1 MKLLRWSS
9 LLAGSWGRDGW
20 GFPRTGYVPGPRGE
34 VSIERLHSQQK
45 RRDPNSALCHA
56 ACRWQPT
63 SVFLPTGE
71 AECHCF
77 KAPPQRAVEPSSGTW
92 SEQALDSPFF
102 QFCLPRI
109 LPAPHFPPLASFAF
123 FSYPSLLSPYPC
135 CRPPREAL
143 PYSLAS
149 GFLKSSV
156 CPATLVMIS
165 VPTGSSLPISTCS
178 NPVKCAFWTRWTQ
191 KFGFSCVLLW

>member
-20 GFPRTGYVPGPRGE
+20 GFPWTGYVPGPWGE

-45 RRDPNSALCHA
+45 RRDPDSALCHA
-56 ACRWQPT
+56 ACQWQPT

-92 SEQALDSPFF
+92 SEQALDSPS
-102 QFCLPRI
+102 L
-109 LPAPHFPPLASFAF
+109 F
-123 FSYPSLLSPYPC
+123 FSSVFLEFSPLPTSPLWLPLPS
-135 CRPPREAL
+135 
-143 PYSLAS
+143 
-149 GFLKSSV
+149 FLIQV
-156 CPATLVMIS
+156 CLVYIHAA
-165 VPTGSSLPISTCS
+165 SLPGRPCPTIW
-178 NPVKCAFWTRWTQ
+178 PQVFWNQ
-191 KFGFSCVLLW
+191 ACVQLP